1 LVGRLERDEEVPH
14 GVRILV
20 DTSVW
25 IDFFRGLKTEKV
37 EKLEGYIRQRED
49 LCSCGFILAEVL
61 QGIRE
66 EKDFV
71 TTKRRFG
78 DMIYLADD
86 RATFELGAGIYQELR
101 RKVTTIRNS
110 IDCLIAAIVVQNGV
124 HLLENDR
131 DYHFIDRLY
140 PLNRL

>member
-1 LVGRLERDEEVPH
+1 M
-14 GVRILV
+14 RILV

-25 IDFFRGLKTEKV
+25 IDFFRGLATEKV
-37 EKLEGYIRQRED
+37 AQLEGYIRQRED

-66 EKDFV
+66 EKAFAA
-71 TTKRRFG
+71 TKRRFE
-78 DMIYLADD
+78 DMIYLEDD
-86 RATFELGAGIYQELR
+86 RSTFELGAGIYRELR
-101 RKVTTIRNS
+101 RKGTTIRNS
-110 IDCLIAAIVVQNGV
+110 IDCLIAAMVVQKGV

-131 DYHFIDRLY
+131 DYHFIDQHY